1 MRCIGLCH
9 YYRGIKRIRSVT
21 RRVHNLTGFLF
32 RLHREMHRALSLLP
46 RNKNNK
52 GGHTQG
58 SQLNRVSTKQRQIMS
73 RSRVC
78 LNRRVSTELSVFKKQ
93 RQIMSHSRVCLNR
106 RVSTELSVAL
116 TVRHSTGS
124 QQIKTLMSYSR
135 STTQQGVYKT
145 FLFKV

>member
-1 MRCIGLCH
+1 
-9 YYRGIKRIRSVT
+9 
-21 RRVHNLTGFLF
+21 
-32 RLHREMHRALSLLP
+32 MHRALSLLP

-58 SQLNRVSTKQRQIMS
+58 SQLNRVSTKQRQIMSRSRVCLNRRVSTELSVFKKQRQIMS